1 MVALPA
7 LHLGAPVQAGPLTI
21 FPVWTDAPLDDRPYR
36 TTLPK
41 AGKVAELQDG
51 PSVPELKVTNPGAAP
66 VLLIEGALLE
76 GGWQHR
82 VLAHSVLVGAHDDV
96 TVEVRCIEQHRWGG
110 DRDQRMG
117 TRNAPLAVRGA
128 LRGIRTGVPRQA
140 EHAHVA
146 DQYDVWARVTHYERS
161 YGRSDT
167 SSLVEVQTNLD
178 NQVQDIVKTVRPLP
192 AQRGVLIG
200 IAGHPVLL
208 EFFDHPQTLIDEW
221 DAILTSVTV
230 DALMTPAE
238 PTSGRRA
245 RTFLRGVM
253 ATGVVDTGPAGTA
266 TAFAGSDGNLVSAR
280 GIATADRIIHAAAI
294 NIRHQVVLAA

>member
-1 MVALPA
+1 MIALPA
-7 LHLGAPVQAGPLTI
+7 LHLGAPVQAGPLTV
-21 FPVWTDAPLDDRPYR
+21 FPVWTDVPLDDRPYR

-96 TVEVRCIEQHRWGG
+96 TVEVRCVEQRRWGG
-110 DRDQRMG
+110 DRDQRLG
-117 TRNAPLAVRGA
+117 SRSAPLAVRGA

-140 EHAHVA
+140 EHAHFA
-146 DQYDVWARVTHYERS
+146 DQSDVWERVTHYERS

-178 NQVQDIVKTVRPLP
+178 NQVQGVVKAVRPLP

-200 IAGHPVLL
+200 IGGHPVLL
-208 EFFDHPQTLIDEW
+208 EMFDHPQTLIDEW
-221 DAILTSVTV
+221 DAILSSVAV
-230 DALMTPAE
+230 DGLLTPAE
-238 PTSGRRA
+238 ATPGHRA
-245 RTFLRGVM
+245 RAFVRGVM
-253 ATGVVDTGPAGTA
+253 ATDVVETGPAGTA

-280 GIATADRIIHAAAI
+280 GIATADRIIHAAVI
-294 NIRHQVVLAA
+294 NIRHEVVLAA